1 MGPTIYFLFSIFLA
15 FFGAS
20 IGSFLGVLIDRL
32 PKEKSITGRSRCDFC
47 HHHLAWNDLIP
58 IISFFSLK
66 GRCRYCRKKLSFFYP
81 LIEILTAVLFVSII
95 AIPGL
100 IISPFNLSMFA
111 WLGIVSS
118 LIVIFFADLKY
129 QIIPDSIQLSLLV
142 FAHLLKIT
150 QGITFATLLPCYLA
164 ALIVALPILVLYL
177 VTRGRGMG
185 FGDAKLA
192 FTMGFLLGVKG
203 GLLAVY
209 FGFILGAVVG
219 LILILLKKKGI
230 KSKIAFGPFLVV
242 GTLIIIYWQ
251 KEIFNFVNKIY
262 GI

>member
-1 MGPTIYFLFSIFLA
+1 MQPSTIYPLFSIFLA
-15 FFGAS
+15 FLGAS

-58 IISFFSLK
+58 IISFLSLN

-81 LIEILTAVLFVSII
+81 LIEVLTAVMFVSII
-95 AIPGL
+95 TIPGST
-100 IISPFNLSMFA
+100 IA

-118 LIVIFFADLKY
+118 LIVIFFTDFKY

-164 ALIVALPILVLYL
+164 ALIVTLPILVLYL
-177 VTRGRGMG
+177 ATRSRGMG
-185 FGDAKLA
+185 FGDVKLA

-203 GLLAVY
+203 GLLAIY

-219 LILILLKKKGI
+219 LVLILLKKKGI
-230 KSKIAFGPFLVV
+230 KSKIAFGPFLVA
-242 GTLIIIYWQ
+242 GTLTIIYWQ
-251 KEIFNFVNKIY
+251 KEIFAFVKKIY